1 MYDPILVTLSK
12 TNPII
17 VNTVV
22 KREPHLAAFYK
33 EVTSPPLQEVY
44 SKQVPFFYW
53 QYVLT
58 FMKKI

>member
-12 TNPII
+12 TNPIM

-22 KREPHLAAFYK
+22 KMPPHLAARYQ

-44 SKQVPFFYW
+44 SKQVPFVIGNMY
-53 QYVLT
+53 
-58 FMKKI
+58 